1 MADKTPANSDMHA
14 CRWTVITLL
23 WIIKSLAFF
32 LTEALILCSFFHNQ
46 PSINGLPVINVP
58 LFLFIPQFWCGLP
71 GVNRC
76 VDKAKY
82 LTECNCSNQNGTY
95 CASNKSC
102 VPLISYNES
111 ACWENASCLTGKCS
125 ISAIFSGLTFT
136 FISAGGLLF
145 MLYLTQPIDSTK
157 FSNHI

>member
-145 MLYLTQPIDSTK
+145 MLYLT
-157 FSNHI
+157 

>member
-136 FISAGGLLF
+136 FISAEGLLF
-145 MLYLTQPIDSTK
+145 MLYLT
-157 FSNHI
+157 

>member
-1 MADKTPANSDMHA
+1 MADKTSANSDMHA
-14 CRWTVITLL
+14 CQWTVITPLS
-23 WIIKSLAFF
+23 IISSLTFF
-32 LTEALILCSFFHNQ
+32 LTEALVLRFFFHSQ
-46 PSINGLPVINVP
+46 PSINDLPVTKIINVP

-76 VDKAKY
+76 VDKANN

-95 CASNKSC
+95 CPSNKSC

-111 ACWENASCLTGKCS
+111 ACWENASCPTGKCS

-145 MLYLTQPIDSTK
+145 KLYLT
-157 FSNHI
+157 

>member
-1 MADKTPANSDMHA
+1 MPLPKMADKTPANSDMHA

-145 MLYLTQPIDSTK
+145 MLYLT
-157 FSNHI
+157 

>member
-1 MADKTPANSDMHA
+1 MPLPKMADKTPANSDMHA

-76 VDKAKY
+76 VDKANN
-82 LTECNCSNQNGTY
+82 LTECNCSNQNGRY
-95 CASNKSC
+95 CPSNKSC

-145 MLYLTQPIDSTK
+145 MLYLT
-157 FSNHI
+157 